1 MPNRMTGA
9 LRRLW
14 LVFAFV
20 AQLLLLAWAALAI
33 YYTVG
38 PWTWLRALLAL
49 GLAAFGVWALWF
61 SRRARMRLIAAG
73 LFAVAL
79 AWYLSLQPSHDRP
92 WRHEVAVMPRVIVEG
107 DRVRLLDVRN
117 FEYRSVDDF
126 TVRYEDREV
135 SLANLT
141 SVDFFVSYWVPGP
154 VAHTFVSF
162 NFEDA
167 PPVSI
172 SIETRPEQGE
182 GFDPI
187 ASLFKQFELIY
198 IVADER
204 DVVRVRT
211 DYRDEDVY
219 LYRLRTT
226 PDGTRR
232 LFLAYVER
240 INELADRPEWYH
252 LLKSNCTLNIV
263 RYANVAGR
271 EGGFDLRHFLN
282 GWVDQYL
289 YEAGWIA
296 STLPFEELRRRS
308 QINDAARAA
317 GDSADFSRR
326 IRENLPGRTGG

>member
-1 MPNRMTGA
+1 MRMTGA
-9 LRRLW
+9 FRRLGSGLAF
-14 LVFAFV
+14 LV
-20 AQLLLLAWAALAI
+20 QLLLLAWATLAV

-38 PWTWLRALLAL
+38 PWPWLRSLLAL
-49 GLAAFGVWALWF
+49 ALAAFGVWALWF
-61 SRRARMRLIAAG
+61 SRGARMRLVAAG
-73 LFAVAL
+73 LFAVVL
-79 AWYLSLQPSHDRP
+79 AWYLALQPSHDRP
-92 WRHEVAVMPRVIVEG
+92 WRREVAVMPRAIVEG

-135 SLANLT
+135 SLAKLI

-182 GFDPI
+182 GFDPL

-219 LYRLRTT
+219 LYPLRTT
-226 PDGTRR
+226 PEGTRR
-232 LFLAYVER
+232 LFLAYLER

-271 EGGFDLRHFLN
+271 EGGFDFRHLVN

-289 YEAGWIA
+289 YEAGWMA
-296 STLPFEELRRRS
+296 STLPFAELRRRS
-308 QINDAARAA
+308 QINEAAQAA
-317 GDSADFSRR
+317 GDSPDFSRR
-326 IRENLPGRTGG
+326 IRENLPGRTGS